1 MVSVGLR
8 DREYNRWEKEDNELE
23 KDIAM
28 DEREKKN
35 KPPFSFYANSDDAL
49 CNMVDIYF
57 ISFEITLIN
66 VFSE

>member
-35 KPPFSFYANSDDAL
+35 KPPLFLLRKFR
-49 CNMVDIYF
+49 
-57 ISFEITLIN
+57 
-66 VFSE
+66 